1 MNYSN
6 NKKGRFGRMELLNV
20 LGAYIEE
27 NIESFVIIAFTIC
40 YCLENKRYL
49 NKRKGEMNEA
59 N

>member
-1 MNYSN
+1 MNYLN

-20 LGAYIEE
+20 LGA

-59 N
+59 K

>member
-1 MNYSN
+1 
-6 NKKGRFGRMELLNV
+6 MELLNV
-20 LGAYIEE
+20 FGAYIEE

>member
-1 MNYSN
+1 
-6 NKKGRFGRMELLNV
+6 MELLNV
-20 LGAYIEE
+20 LGAYIEA

-59 N
+59 K

>member
-1 MNYSN
+1 
-6 NKKGRFGRMELLNV
+6 MELLNV

-27 NIESFVIIAFTIC
+27 NIESLVIIVFTIC